1 MNSSLLS
8 TGLSYVTNLKSAGN
22 ALRHRCYFPGRSEAT
37 LMRADY
43 FETDSTALRSP
54 RDTRYPR
61 HSCIVPG
68 LSGICET
75 FQSCPPPHRM
85 SA

>member
-1 MNSSLLS
+1 MTAKQTEPL
-8 TGLSYVTNLKSAGN
+8 T
-22 ALRHRCYFPGRSEAT
+22 HRGRSEAT

-43 FETDSTALRSP
+43 FETDSTARSSP
-54 RDTRYPR
+54 RDSRYPR